1 MVELQFGA
9 VVAHR
14 DPDLHAQAR
23 RLGQT
28 PLEARQPRAVLH
40 RVVGQ
45 HRRAH
50 HRRLLQRRL
59 DGPVARR
66 VRRHLRRRTPIRFSG
81 SNSAPLPPND
91 PHGVTTHHMGQ
102 SFLPDRPSIT
112 PERTL
117 LGSRPTRW
125 GHDPPVGVTTHQL
138 GNALGIYFSHC
149 PEPINYPS
157 TTPIGVV
164 THQLG
169 NPHQLLYRRP
179 SFLSLPKSDRPSIT
193 PERPPMGS

>member
-81 SNSAPLPPND
+81 SKSAPLPPE
-91 PHGVTTHHMGQ
+91 
-102 SFLPDRPSIT
+102 RP
-112 PERTL
+112 PM
-117 LGSRPTRW
+117 GSRPTTWVSLSCLIAHPLPQNEPYW

-149 PEPINYPS
+149 PEPINYPT